1 VTIRVASYGTL
12 EHVPLGFQQ
21 QVPRSLWDRGT
32 CRPIFAPG
40 TNDTSVP
47 HYLITQ
53 VKSSCLYSTRDN
65 RISSVTKCFSFRG
78 TKSPDLLP
86 GLCPWT
92 PLRPSAMS
100 PNHGNRSTPMSNGL
114 IFSLN
119 FRAELTQVVLEK
131 KPLNGCVFIAAQHK
145 V

>member
-1 VTIRVASYGTL
+1 MTIRVASYGTL

-65 RISSVTKCFSFRG
+65 RISSVSASVDFSDPYQ
-78 TKSPDLLP
+78 SSAP
-86 GLCPWT
+86 GLRYSPT
-92 PLRPSAMS
+92 PAMS